1 MSGATIQAA
10 NKICNRPAKRV
21 VIISR
26 ERSHVERDRQALKRF
41 PLEVDKIASSGAE
54 AYKHIA
60 KNPCDLVLCD
70 TDVDDIDP
78 YAVLRSLKANKSLK
92 HIPVV
97 MVTRENDR
105 GAVLDAVAA
114 GCSGYILRPYS
125 DETFERH
132 VNTALQLIRYNE
144 IEARQLKDARL
155 MMETGDYDEA
165 IEEFEEVL
173 SQQEEAQKFYDIGCT
188 YLAKDKFGKA
198 IVAFQKALKIN
209 DMFAEAYEG
218 LSEAY
223 KRKGDLE
230 QCQFFLKK
238 AADLYAAHDHMEK
251 VKEVFIDILKMDN
264 RAANPFNSLGV
275 KLRKVG
281 DYQAAIRAYKQALE
295 LTPNDENVHFNMAKA
310 YYFMSDTENALDKLA
325 VALSINQD
333 FPEALTMYK
342 SLKGAP
348 WPGLRQQGE
357 SDMEKRHRIRNH
369 GSAVKDV

>member
-1 MSGATIQAA
+1 MAAKKTGA
-10 NKICNRPAKRV
+10 RPTKRV

-26 ERSHVERDRQALKRF
+26 DRSHVERDRQALKRF
-41 PLEVDKIASSGAE
+41 PLEVDKVVSSGAE
-54 AYKHIA
+54 AYKHLS
-60 KNPCDLVLCD
+60 KNHCDLVLCD
-70 TDVDDIDP
+70 TEVDDIDP
-78 YAVLRSLKANKSLK
+78 YAVLRSLKANKCLK
-92 HIPVV
+92 CIPVV
-97 MVTRENDR
+97 MVTKENDR
-105 GAVLDAVAA
+105 HAVLDAVAA

-144 IEARQLKDARL
+144 IEARQLKDAKL

-173 SQQEEAQKFYDIGCT
+173 SQQEEAQKFYDLGCT

-198 IVAFQKALKIN
+198 IVAFQKALRIN
-209 DMFAEAYEG
+209 GMFAEAYEG

-230 QCQFFLKK
+230 QCQFYLKK
-238 AADLYAAHDHMEK
+238 AADLYATHDHMEK

-275 KLRKVG
+275 RLRKVG
-281 DYQAAIRAYKQALE
+281 DYQAAVRAYKQALE

-310 YYFMSDTENALDKLA
+310 YYFMDDVENALDKLA

-333 FPEALTMYK
+333 FPEAVKMYK

-348 WPGLRQQGE
+348 WPGLRQKGD
-357 SDMEKRHRIRNH
+357 SDLERRHLIRNH